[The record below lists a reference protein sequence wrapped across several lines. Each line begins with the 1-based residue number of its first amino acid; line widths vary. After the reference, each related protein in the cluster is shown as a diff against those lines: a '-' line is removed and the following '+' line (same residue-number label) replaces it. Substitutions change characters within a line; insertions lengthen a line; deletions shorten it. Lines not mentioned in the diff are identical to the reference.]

1 MRMSDVRVR
10 RNTDPDLT
18 PGARA
23 AAAAASLFFSVPLM
37 GLLWLLINGQIAPL
51 SDSAFL
57 PPWALGAAIA
67 GFALLSF
74 AFPRLAPNVF
84 GWLCDVLMRLARWLW

>member
-1 MRMSDVRVR
+1 MRMSHARVR
-10 RNTDPDLT
+10 RSIDPDLT

-51 SDSAFL
+51 SDSAL
-57 PPWALGAAIA
+57 PLWTLGAAIA